1 MVALV
6 LLSADATA
14 QSKKSKYKFIS
25 PYSWEITDS
34 VGEGGTSVPAGKVT
48 KADFKEDKQVGI
60 FYWTWHTDIVG
71 RDNYVADL
79 QKILKE
85 FPEAA
90 NEKDHPVWEGWGR
103 NYYWDEPIYGYYIDT
118 DKWVLRKQAELLAS
132 AGVDFVL
139 FDNTNGA
146 FTWLSSMMALIEVWE
161 AAQKDG
167 VKSPKFAVMS
177 NFAPFP
183 SARDQIIQIY
193 QAIYSKGIGKD
204 LWMMVDGKPL
214 ILAYPEMLENG
225 VPEGHVEICKEIRQF
240 FTFRPPQ
247 PDYVDG
253 PTRVDQWSWLENYPQ
268 HGYGSTPD
276 GGYEMVSVGVAQNAN
291 AENGGHAY
299 AFNVGDAFSRSFS
312 QRKGYDP
319 RPNAHLY
326 GWNFKEQWERA
337 FELDPKIVFV
347 TGWNE
352 WTVGRHENWPP
363 HKPARPFAFPDQYN
377 ADRSRDIEPVK
388 SWGKHGDAYYVMLVD
403 HIRKFKGV
411 KSGEDT
417 APRLLK
423 ATIDIDSEAAWNKVS
438 NTFRSYR
445 NTAINR
451 DSLGAGQIHYV
462 NKTGRNSISSSK
474 VAYDD
479 DFVYF
484 IARTDNE
491 LSPKSDPKWMRLL
504 IDADNSRDT
513 GWEGYD
519 IIVNRE
525 SPGDKALVEKHAG
538 KGEDE
543 WKWEKAGDAEYAV
556 FKKAFAVKLPR
567 ALFGGASK
575 PLRFNFKWS
584 DNMQEDGN
592 IMDFYVNGSCAP
604 IGRFN
609 FSARSE

>member
-1 MVALV
+1 MGALV
-6 LLSADATA
+6 LLSAGANA

-48 KADFKEDKQVGI
+48 KGEFKDDKQVGI

-90 NEKDHPVWEGWGR
+90 NDKDHPAWEGWGR

-167 VKSPKFAVMS
+167 VKSPKFGVMS

-204 LWMMVDGKPL
+204 LWMMLDGKPL

-225 VPEGHVEICKEIRQF
+225 VPEDHVEICKEIRQF

-352 WTVGRHENWPP
+352 WTAGRHENWPP

-423 ATIDIDSEAAWNKVS
+423 ATIDINNEASWNKVS

-504 IDADNSRDT
+504 IDTDNSRDT

-525 SPGDKALVEKHAG
+525 SPGKKALAEKHVG
-538 KGEDE
+538 KNGDE
-543 WKWEKAGDAEYAV
+543 WKWEKADEVEYAV
-556 FKKAFAVKLPR
+556 FKKAFVVKLPR
-567 ALFGGASK
+567 KLFGGSTR

>member
-1 MVALV
+1 MGAAALVALV
-6 LLSADATA
+6 LLSAGANA

-48 KADFKEDKQVGI
+48 KGEFKDDKQVGI

-240 FTFRPPQ
+240 FTFRPPS
-247 PDYVDG
+247 
-253 PTRVDQWSWLENYPQ
+253 PTMWTAR
-268 HGYGSTPD
+268 
-276 GGYEMVSVGVAQNAN
+276 
-291 AENGGHAY
+291 
-299 AFNVGDAFSRSFS
+299 
-312 QRKGYDP
+312 
-319 RPNAHLY
+319 
-326 GWNFKEQWERA
+326 RA
-337 FELDPKIVFV
+337 
-347 TGWNE
+347 
-352 WTVGRHENWPP
+352 WT
-363 HKPARPFAFPDQYN
+363 
-377 ADRSRDIEPVK
+377 S
-388 SWGKHGDAYYVMLVD
+388 
-403 HIRKFKGV
+403 
-411 KSGEDT
+411 
-417 APRLLK
+417 
-423 ATIDIDSEAAWNKVS
+423 
-438 NTFRSYR
+438 
-445 NTAINR
+445 
-451 DSLGAGQIHYV
+451 GAGL
-462 NKTGRNSISSSK
+462 KTIPSTVTAVRPT
-474 VAYDD
+474 A
-479 DFVYF
+479 
-484 IARTDNE
+484 AM
-491 LSPKSDPKWMRLL
+491 KW
-504 IDADNSRDT
+504 
-513 GWEGYD
+513 
-519 IIVNRE
+519 
-525 SPGDKALVEKHAG
+525 
-538 KGEDE
+538 
-543 WKWEKAGDAEYAV
+543 
-556 FKKAFAVKLPR
+556 
-567 ALFGGASK
+567 
-575 PLRFNFKWS
+575 
-584 DNMQEDGN
+584 
-592 IMDFYVNGSCAP
+592 
-604 IGRFN
+604 
-609 FSARSE
+609 